1 MEGYII
7 DFCKKGNVVRFALDT
22 EETVESGYVGDDWDI
37 APYEH
42 NAGPVLDY
50 FVNAYVD
57 IEYDADWIVEEPED
71 DYRYKG
77 NSLYSKNDFKR
88 K

>member
-1 MEGYII
+1 MV
-7 DFCKKGNVVRFALDT
+7 KFALGT

-50 FVNAYVD
+50 FCKCLCR
-57 IEYDADWIVEEPED
+57 
-71 DYRYKG
+71 YRI
-77 NSLYSKNDFKR
+77 
-88 K
+88 